1 MGGKSLRSLAL
12 QYVSPA
18 QLNDSISLFEVRTHC
33 MAWFAL
39 HNDTIYVLDGT
50 VFICMKMCVIRG
62 QLTLERVEIYVLSE
76 FCCNKL
82 ILNVKFSEVIIFR
95 NNPVTGYYFP

>member
-12 QYVSPA
+12 QYVSSA

-33 MAWFAL
+33 MAGL
-39 HNDTIYVLDGT
+39 LYITIQSKYWN
-50 VFICMKMCVIRG
+50 MCVIRG
-62 QLTLERVEIYVLSE
+62 QLRFERVEIYVLSE
-76 FCCNKL
+76 FFSNKL

>member
-33 MAWFAL
+33 KAWFAV
-39 HNDTIYVLDGT
+39 HNDTIYVLELCLFEDVCNT
-50 VFICMKMCVIRG
+50 WAIKIWKSWNICFKRALL
-62 QLTLERVEIYVLSE
+62 Q
-76 FCCNKL
+76 
-82 ILNVKFSEVIIFR
+82 
-95 NNPVTGYYFP
+95 